1 MVLNYSL
8 RLKLFFFIKKIV
20 FYRSIQNQTG
30 YWGNENQDHHWRCFM
45 EAVKT
50 KPAPLP
56 PNWRTLWRWPKSN
69 PPLNI
74 IYQGG
79 HIKRPMEEAK
89 TKTST
94 KSVYWGGQNQNPP
107 LNVWYLAARK
117 THPQLYAS
125 IIQVIIVGEKICDY
139 PNTLCLH
146 HLLRRFLR
154 PSFTATIRYG
164 GNNFIYRRN
173 RHHRCLFL

>member
-50 KPAPLP
+50 KPAPPSLIEE
-56 PNWRTLWRWPKSN
+56 LYIWRWPKSN

-94 KSVYWGGQNQNPP
+94 KSVYWGGQNQNPH
-107 LNVWYLAARK
+107 WMFDIWQQEKR
-117 THPQLYAS
+117 THNYMP
-125 IIQVIIVGEKICDY
+125 
-139 PNTLCLH
+139 
-146 HLLRRFLR
+146 
-154 PSFTATIRYG
+154 PSFR
-164 GNNFIYRRN
+164 
-173 RHHRCLFL
+173 